1 MKQYGDTIVNYVA
14 DIAQDEFEASTY
26 YKADSVALYT
36 SLPITAL
43 VGAILALVLPGQLA
57 MWSLL
62 VLCVPGLSSAAA
74 ALWMRNY
81 VPRPVSSLRKMPR
94 GLLVLYFGLVAV
106 WLAIIIITGAYNPEG
121 EFSGAGTIGAIVGA
135 AIGMLVFGALAGKI
149 SERRRAK
156 DQARLDAT
164 SDD

>member
-1 MKQYGDTIVNYVA
+1 M
-14 DIAQDEFEASTY
+14 
-26 YKADSVALYT
+26 
-36 SLPITAL
+36 
-43 VGAILALVLPGQLA
+43 
-57 MWSLL
+57 
-62 VLCVPGLSSAAA
+62 
-74 ALWMRNY
+74 
-81 VPRPVSSLRKMPR
+81 SSLRKMPR